1 MGADTCQRG
10 RDAHPQLDGVLV
22 ACSSPLQGRASA
34 GSPYHPD
41 AGHSCRCKLRRE
53 PWLNVACRQTGQAL
67 RSIDRRRAR
76 PIFRHCE
83 QRAVMDES
91 TPGTALPHSTCQ
103 RRGLELYQTQ
113 QSTSLTQTAR
123 RGLGGACIRCES
135 LETHLADA
143 DNEVSGQVHTGL
155 ERTDKLHEELSFAM
169 CEQGDSLNC
178 VTIPAMHAQR

>member
-1 MGADTCQRG
+1 MGKQGKLSEVSIGAELGQYFDTANSERLWMKQR
-10 RDAHPQLDGVLV
+10 
-22 ACSSPLQGRASA
+22 
-34 GSPYHPD
+34 
-41 AGHSCRCKLRRE
+41 
-53 PWLNVACRQTGQAL
+53 QA
-67 RSIDRRRAR
+67 
-76 PIFRHCE
+76 
-83 QRAVMDES
+83 
-91 TPGTALPHSTCQ
+91 ALPHSTCQ

-113 QSTSLTQTAR
+113 QSTSLTQTAS